1 MGTKTNMKLFLIAAV
16 LIASV
21 FAEPESEAK
30 ADAWYGAYGYGGYP
44 YAGAYGAYAGAYGL
58 GYNGYAAGYRYLG
71 KRSADSDAEAKPWL
85 TYGAGYG
92 YAGYPYAATYG
103 AYAAPV
109 APTLMLPMLPQSLPT
124 PELTSSARDL
134 LTPMLK
140 PSHGWPTLTTD
151 MLDTHTLPPMVPMLP
166 QLPPTLMLLIL
177 PHTPP
182 MEELTSS
189 ERDPLIPDQNPGME
203 LTDTLP
209 HTPHMVD
216 TLPTVHTPTDV
227 TPMADTDTDGN
238 YFTK

>member
-1 MGTKTNMKLFLIAAV
+1 MV
-16 LIASV
+16 LPPFSS
-21 FAEPESEAK
+21 P
-30 ADAWYGAYGYGGYP
+30 AYS
-44 YAGAYGAYAGAYGL
+44 L
-58 GYNGYAAGYRYLG
+58 SQNL
-71 KRSADSDAEAKPWL
+71 KPKPMPGMVL
-85 TYGAGYG
+85 TDMEDIH
-92 YAGYPYAATYG
+92 
-103 AYAAPV
+103 
-109 APTLMLPMLPQSLPT
+109 MLVPMVPMLVLMVLDT
-124 PELTSSARDL
+124 TVMLLDTVTWERDL

-140 PSHGWPTLTTD
+140 PSHGWPTPTTD

-189 ERDPLIPDQNPGME
+189 ARDLLTPNQNPGME

-209 HTPHMVD
+209 HTPPTVD

>member
-1 MGTKTNMKLFLIAAV
+1 MGDT
-16 LIASV
+16 
-21 FAEPESEAK
+21 
-30 ADAWYGAYGYGGYP
+30 D
-44 YAGAYGAYAGAYGL
+44 
-58 GYNGYAAGYRYLG
+58 
-71 KRSADSDAEAKPWL
+71 
-85 TYGAGYG
+85 
-92 YAGYPYAATYG
+92 
-103 AYAAPV
+103 
-109 APTLMLPMLPQSLPT
+109 MLDTHMPPPMVPMLPQLPLT

-189 ERDPLIPDQNPGME
+189 ARDPLILNQNPGME

-209 HTPHMVD
+209 HTPPMVD

-227 TPMADTDTDGN
+227 VSMADTDTD
-238 YFTK
+238 